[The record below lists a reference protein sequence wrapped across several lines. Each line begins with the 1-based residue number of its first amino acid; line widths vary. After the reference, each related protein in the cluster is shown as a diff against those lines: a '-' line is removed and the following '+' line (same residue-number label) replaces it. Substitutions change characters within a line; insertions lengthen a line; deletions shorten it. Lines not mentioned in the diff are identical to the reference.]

1 LHWLSLAQS
10 TRLGGRSCNGER
22 RYSRGTLNTR
32 QESAKERILRAS
44 IKLFLTKGFVGT
56 TTKEL
61 TEAAGVAKGTLYWH
75 FASKDKI
82 LEEILDKFS
91 EELYDA
97 AFEET
102 RRCEGDFVTKFK
114 VFYRFITEFARKKRE
129 LLMVSSTIL
138 GEIAGSGSVA
148 EGKMH
153 DIQTKAQR
161 FVQKLIED
169 GQKEGAVAP
178 DLDASIH
185 AHIIIANF
193 VGMHLQ
199 WCLLGDSFDA
209 AAYARAYRESMLRSL
224 GCTRSVP
231 RKT

>member
-1 LHWLSLAQS
+1 LSS
-10 TRLGGRSCNGER
+10 K
-22 RYSRGTLNTR
+22 
-32 QESAKERILRAS
+32 QENVRERILDAS

-91 EELYDA
+91 TELYDA

-102 RRCEGDFVTKFK
+102 NRCEGDFLTKFK
-114 VFYRFITEFARKKRE
+114 VFYRFITEFARNKKE

-148 EGKMH
+148 ERKML
-153 DIQTKAQR
+153 DTQTKAQR
-161 FVQKLIED
+161 FVRKLIED
-169 GQKEGAVAP
+169 GQREGAVEG

-199 WCLLGDSFDA
+199 WCLLGDSFNA
-209 AAYARAYRESMLRSL
+209 VAYARAYRESMLRSL
-224 GCTRSVP
+224 GCAKSGPKKITEKERPAVMDNHKALFTPAVTEEVP
-231 RKT
+231 RP